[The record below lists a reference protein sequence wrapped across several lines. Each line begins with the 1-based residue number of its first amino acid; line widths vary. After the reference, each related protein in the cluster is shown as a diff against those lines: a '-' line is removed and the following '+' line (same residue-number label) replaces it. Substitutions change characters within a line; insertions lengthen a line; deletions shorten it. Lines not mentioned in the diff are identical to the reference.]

1 MQVRQKTTYME
12 RTFEQVEVSVLR
24 DYYDCGT
31 NMKRLQYDNT
41 TTVHECC
48 TTVLLPQGA
57 IVLRLLY
64 DYACTTTAARLWKT
78 VIRQQRDSDIAAVTN
93 LLTDVTALTNV
104 PFVTSSKFKLSLQF
118 TLCKER
124 FSFK

>member
-31 NMKRLQYDNT
+31 NMKRLQYDHT
-41 TTVHECC
+41 TTVYECC
-48 TTVLLPQGA
+48 TTVLLAQGA

-78 VIRQQRDSDIAAVTN
+78 VIRQQSDSDIAAVTN
-93 LLTDVTALTNV
+93 CRDKPTD
-104 PFVTSSKFKLSLQF
+104 
-118 TLCKER
+118 
-124 FSFK
+124 